1 MTRRKEDAVIRAAQ
15 RILLTR
21 LQQGQKIGTRKSAAH
36 YCQLL
41 LAQER
46 RETLLALYLT
56 SALRLIK
63 GSVISVGTIDH
74 SWVYVREV
82 IRPAVLL
89 DAEMV
94 ILAHNH
100 PGGGMLPSKEDRQVT
115 QKIVAGLKIFDIRL
129 MDHFIIG
136 RAGIYSFA
144 EKGALN

>member
-1 MTRRKEDAVIRAAQ
+1 MTRREENAVIRDAK

-21 LQQGQKIGTRKSAAH
+21 LKQGRKIGTRRMAAH

-46 RETLLALYLT
+46 RETIVALYL
-56 SALRLIK
+56 SSELRLIK
-63 GSVISVGTIDH
+63 SIIISVGTVDH

-100 PGGGMLPSKEDRQVT
+100 PRGEALPSKEDREVT
-115 QKIVAGLKIFDIRL
+115 QKIVAGLKIFDILL

-136 RAGIYSFA
+136 RGGIYSFA
-144 EKGALN
+144 EKGRLK

>member
-1 MTRRKEDAVIRAAQ
+1 MTRRKENAVIRAAQ

-21 LQQGQKIGTRKSAAH
+21 LQQGQKVGTRKAAAH

-46 RETLLALYLT
+46 RETVVALYL
-56 SALRLIK
+56 SSELRLIK
-63 GSVISVGTIDH
+63 SVIISVGTVDH
-74 SWVYVREV
+74 AWAYPREV
-82 IRPAVLL
+82 IRTAVLL
-89 DAEMV
+89 DAERV
-94 ILAHNH
+94 IVAHNH
-100 PGGGMLPSKEDRQVT
+100 PRGKVLPSKEDRQVT
-115 QKIVAGLKIFDIRL
+115 QKIVAGLEIFDIRL

>member
-1 MTRRKEDAVIRAAQ
+1 MTRRAENAVIRSAQ
-15 RILLTR
+15 RILLSR
-21 LQQGQKIGTRKSAAH
+21 LKQGEKIGTRKSAAH

-46 RETLLALYLT
+46 REVLIALYLT
-56 SALRLIK
+56 TALRLIK
-63 GSVISVGTIDH
+63 GSVISIGTIDR
-74 SWVYVREV
+74 SWVYPREV

-100 PGGGMLPSKEDRQVT
+100 PGGGMLPSKEDRQIT
-115 QKIVAGLKIFDIRL
+115 QKIVAGLKIFDILL

-136 RAGIYSFA
+136 RSGIYSFA
-144 EKGALN
+144 EKSRLK

>member
-1 MTRRKEDAVIRAAQ
+1 MTRRKENAVIRAAQ

-21 LQQGQKIGTRKSAAH
+21 LQQGQKVGTRKMAAH
-36 YCQLL
+36 YCKLL

-46 RETLLALYLT
+46 RETVVALYL
-56 SALRLIK
+56 SSELRLIK
-63 GSVISVGTIDH
+63 SMIISVGTVDQ

-94 ILAHNH
+94 IVAHNH
-100 PGGGMLPSKEDRQVT
+100 PRGKVLPSKEDREVT
-115 QKIVAGLKIFDIRL
+115 QKIVAGLEIFDIRL